1 MMTFSKILHS
11 NRAVMP
17 GLSPLPSGLTIRGR
31 QIPIFISFE
40 GSKETKQR
48 KILHELTRSVA
59 VECYD
64 FKCCFL
70 SFHRYCPSWRCG
82 SSARSNRIRACLGW
96 LRHGVYGITFR
107 LCSPIHA
114 VYSVSINLTLC
125 FYSAINN
132 SDGNGLI
139 PASKP
144 EYNRY

>member
-82 SSARSNRIRACLGW
+82 SSARSNRIRACLVW
-96 LRHGVYGITFR
+96 LRHGAYGITFR
-107 LCSPIHA
+107 LFSPIHA
-114 VYSVSINLTLC
+114 AYSVSINLTLWFC
-125 FYSAINN
+125 SSIK
-132 SDGNGLI
+132 SPDGNE
-139 PASKP
+139 ARS
-144 EYNRY
+144 NR